1 MNARCGNR
9 APCRSHT
16 TAAAGHLPGTGGGLD
31 NVASCSYIVVMKTV
45 GLRELKNNLSRYV
58 RRVQAGEAVA
68 ITDRGLVIAELTPP
82 QPKENSISIL
92 KEMAQRGEIILARP
106 MTKERHAVLA
116 SPRPSVLKGVT
127 AQDLLDEERG
137 ER

>member
-1 MNARCGNR
+1 
-9 APCRSHT
+9 
-16 TAAAGHLPGTGGGLD
+16 
-31 NVASCSYIVVMKTV
+31 MKTV

-92 KEMAQRGEIILARP
+92 KEMAQRGEITLARP
-106 MTKERHAVLA
+106 MTRSDTRR
-116 SPRPSVLKGVT
+116 SPRLAPRCQR
-127 AQDLLDEERG
+127 A
-137 ER
+137 